1 MCSSD
6 TTGSRVSY
14 ELSFYSEAVVKCQC
28 SFSCMRAPRVTRDC
42 TTTENSLFVFDQ
54 ENCAHGVRNATECWT
69 NLESEQIYGEF
80 GGLRFIVVCTFNW
93 LLLGG
98 LNYFCTLDT
107 QRQGRSLKT
116 IWNYMK

>member
-42 TTTENSLFVFDQ
+42 TTTESFKKKKNFKYESVEDLVFI
-54 ENCAHGVRNATECWT
+54 
-69 NLESEQIYGEF
+69 SIFFSY
-80 GGLRFIVVCTFNW
+80 
-93 LLLGG
+93 
-98 LNYFCTLDT
+98 
-107 QRQGRSLKT
+107 S
-116 IWNYMK
+116 